1 MAPLT
6 VLGRN
11 SFSPL
16 DPAAHPANTRGR
28 KLSQALE
35 KTDSNVSNKSPSFFQ
50 PAAAAI
56 LGSSCGCYINRDAAK
71 FHALSCLSRKKMQG
85 EFKSPRVLHPLP
97 LYGFFGQVT
106 KIVFLNCKTDCW
118 APTSDLCPT
127 SDLFT
132 VPRMT
137 FSHPLALIKQE
148 WSRHWTPSMW

>member
-1 MAPLT
+1 VSREKFLI
-6 VLGRN
+6 
-11 SFSPL
+11 SFWTQQHTP
-16 DPAAHPANTRGR
+16 NIRGR

-71 FHALSCLSRKKMQG
+71 ISGFLSCFKQKKMQR

-106 KIVFLNCKTDCW
+106 KIVFLNCKRTAEPHLKLVHRRLGHC
-118 APTSDLCPT
+118 SEN
-127 SDLFT
+127 DLF
-132 VPRMT
+132 PR
-137 FSHPLALIKQE
+137 SLALIKQE
-148 WSRHWTPSMW
+148 RSRHRTPSMGCLR